1 MAGPMLLTQNVM
13 LLQMIATSVIDQL
26 YEFVTQV
33 SAFVLRGIDAF
44 GYYGI
49 FVGMTIESV
58 GIPLPSEIILPYGGY
73 LAYLGHL
80 NFFALVM
87 VGTFA
92 CLAGSLCTYLV
103 AFHGGNYLFERYGKY
118 IGVTRRE
125 LNIANTWFDK
135 YGDISVFAS
144 RMVPGVR
151 AYSSIPAGICHMDIR
166 KFAIYTFAGSLP
178 WNLGLAF
185 AGFYLGA
192 NWTGISSAYYNVAGA
207 TLIMLTIAVVFFV
220 LRRRSVKRRRQ
231 NRGSRKQ

>member
-1 MAGPMLLTQNVM
+1 MLLTSNVP
-13 LLQMIATSVIDQL
+13 LLQMTAASVIDQL

-33 SAFVLRGIDAF
+33 SAYVLGAIDAF

-49 FVGMTIESV
+49 FVGMTIESI

-80 NFFALVM
+80 NFFAVVV

-92 CLAGSLCTYLV
+92 CLVGSLCTYFI

-118 IGVTRRE
+118 IGVTKRE
-125 LNIANTWFDK
+125 LNVANTWFDK
-135 YGDISVFAS
+135 YGEISVFAS

-151 AYSSIPAGICHMDIR
+151 AYSSIPAGIYRMDIK
-166 KFAIYTFAGSLP
+166 KFMIYTFAGSLP
-178 WNLGLAF
+178 WNLGLTF

-192 NWTGISSAYYNVAGA
+192 KWASISSAYYNVAA
-207 TLIMLTIAVVFFV
+207 AVLVMLTIVVAFLV
-220 LRRRSVKRRRQ
+220 LRKRSRKRRGQ
-231 NRGSRKQ
+231 NKASR

>member
-1 MAGPMLLTQNVM
+1 MTELTLLIPSVTLV
-13 LLQMIATSVIDQL
+13 QMIATSVIDQL

-33 SAFVLRGIDAF
+33 SAFVLGAIDAF

-80 NFFALVM
+80 NFFAVVI

-92 CLAGSLCTYLV
+92 CLVGSLCTYFV
-103 AFHGGNYLFERYGKY
+103 ALHGGNYLFERYGKY

-151 AYSSIPAGICHMDIR
+151 AYASIPAGICRMDIK

-178 WNLGLAF
+178 WNLGLAV

-192 NWTGISSAYYNVAGA
+192 NWASISSAYYNVAGA
-207 TLIMLTIAVVFFV
+207 ALIMLTIVVALLV
-220 LRRRSVKRRRQ
+220 LRSRSVKRGGQ
-231 NRGSRKQ
+231 NRGIHKR

>member
-1 MAGPMLLTQNVM
+1 MLLAPNVT
-13 LLQMIATSVIDQL
+13 LLQMIAASVIDQL
-26 YEFVTQV
+26 FGFLTQV
-33 SAFVLRGIDAF
+33 SAFVLSVIDAF

-49 FVGMTIESV
+49 FVGMTIESI

-80 NFFALVM
+80 NFFAVVI

-92 CLAGSLCTYLV
+92 CLVGSLCTYFI

-125 LNIANTWFDK
+125 LNIANAWFDK
-135 YGDISVFAS
+135 YGEISVFAS

-151 AYSSIPAGICHMDIR
+151 AYSSIPAGICRMDIKR
-166 KFAIYTFAGSLP
+166 FTIYTFAGSLP
-178 WNLGLAF
+178 WNLGLTF

-192 NWTGISSAYYNVAGA
+192 NWASISSAYYSVAA
-207 TLIMLTIAVVFFV
+207 AVLVILAITV
-220 LRRRSVKRRRQ
+220 ALLALRSRRKKRRGR
-231 NRGSRKQ
+231 NRAIRK